1 MKRILKPYIS
11 SMKFSQ
17 NLIMKFSKNSRKLSV
32 WIATA
37 ANRRKCRQFRARQK
51 TTYSIWIVR
60 DRKPSLLSNEEQVIF
75 YKMSVLFLHSNQIL
89 SFTFWNNFVYK
100 ILIVSVTLWGT
111 NRENY
116 MTISC
121 QTLVG
126 MEK

>member
-1 MKRILKPYIS
+1 MKRILKPYVS